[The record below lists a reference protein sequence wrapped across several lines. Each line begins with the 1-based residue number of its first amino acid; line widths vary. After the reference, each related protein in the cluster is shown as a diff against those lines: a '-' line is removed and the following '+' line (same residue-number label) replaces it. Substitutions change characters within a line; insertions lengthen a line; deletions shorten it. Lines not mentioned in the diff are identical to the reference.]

1 MYLDPRVL
9 SLVRGINY
17 GGCRASI
24 FYFFIC
30 LLFRD
35 IFYWLNP
42 LSLFFLYCSNIRECQ
57 LGIIL
62 H

>member
-24 FYFFIC
+24 F
-30 LLFRD
+30 
-35 IFYWLNP
+35 IFYLYVC
-42 LSLFFLYCSNIRECQ
+42 SLETYFI
-57 LGIIL
+57 G
-62 H
+62 